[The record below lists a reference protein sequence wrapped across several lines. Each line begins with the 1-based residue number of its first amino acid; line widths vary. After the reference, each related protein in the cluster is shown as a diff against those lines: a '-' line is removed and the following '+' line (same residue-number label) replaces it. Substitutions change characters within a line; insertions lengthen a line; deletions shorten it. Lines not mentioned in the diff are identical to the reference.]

1 MELNY
6 QGAKIE
12 FSERMFEGEIVPEL
26 RDLTYVARAIHI
38 GCW

>member
-6 QGAKIE
+6 QGAKIG